1 MIVYRFERDG
11 LGPYVSGARYRL
23 DTTNQ
28 KARKKYEHL
37 YRKSLHLYRNSAAIK
52 AHSSKEYI
60 FGCSSKEQLRL
71 YFSGNFRPLFRQG
84 FRIKR
89 YHVPNDEVIE
99 MGYEVAFPVKYHKLQ
114 TVEKIEK
121 QMIALK
127 SH

>member
-11 LGPYVSGARYRL
+11 LGPYVSGVRYRYEMR
-23 DTTNQ
+23 NE
-28 KARKKYEHL
+28 KAQKKYQHL
-37 YRKSLHLYRNSAAIK
+37 YKKSLHLYKHKASVK
-52 AHSSKEYI
+52 AHSSEEYI

-71 YFSGNFRPLFRQG
+71 YFNGNFRPLFKNG

-89 YHVPNDEVIE
+89 YHVPDDEVIE

-114 TVEKIEK
+114 TVEKIQK